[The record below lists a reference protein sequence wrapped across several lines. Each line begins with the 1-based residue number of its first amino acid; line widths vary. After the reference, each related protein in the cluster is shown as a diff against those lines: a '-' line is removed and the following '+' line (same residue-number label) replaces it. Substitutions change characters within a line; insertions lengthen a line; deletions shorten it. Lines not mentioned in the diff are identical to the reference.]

1 MRRRLPGRP
10 RDRAEDAQTGRS
22 PASHALDGA
31 ATAARPVP
39 APRPRAARA
48 RALAAAAW
56 PPALVVVLLLGGWE
70 AYSRWADVSPT
81 VLPPP
86 SSVAQATWDDWDTL
100 RVDTWVTLQE
110 TGLGL
115 LLALAVA
122 LLVGVAIDRF
132 AWARRGVYP
141 LCVTLQTIPIVA
153 IAPLM
158 VIWFGIGLLPK
169 VLLIALSAFFPIA
182 VGLVQGLASTDED
195 AMNLLRTMRA
205 TRLQLL
211 LRVRLPSA
219 LPQLFTGLKI
229 TVTYAVVAAVL
240 AEVVGAFDGLGR
252 YMQESRNAF
261 RTDLVIGAA
270 AVTTLLTLALFGLV
284 LLVERLLMPWYRP
297 ARGHRRW

>member
-1 MRRRLPGRP
+1 
-10 RDRAEDAQTGRS
+10 
-22 PASHALDGA
+22 
-31 ATAARPVP
+31 
-39 APRPRAARA
+39 
-48 RALAAAAW
+48 
-56 PPALVVVLLLGGWE
+56 
-70 AYSRWADVSPT
+70 VSPT

-86 SSVAQATWDDWDTL
+86 SSVAQATRDDWDTL

-110 TGLGL
+110 TGFGL

-122 LLVGVAIDRF
+122 LWVGVAIDRF
-132 AWARRGVYP
+132 AWVRRGVYP

-219 LPQLFTGLKI
+219 LPQLFTGIKI

-270 AVTTLLTLALFGLV
+270 AITTLLTLALFGLV
-284 LLVERLLMPWYRP
+284 LLVERLVMPWYRP